1 MAELRSFAPMQA
13 RRRLMRKEA
22 MKARKLHEAL
32 LFVLAIA
39 AFGIV
44 TPYDAEAQSEIDFK
58 GKTIR
63 LIVGT
68 STGGGVDLYARL
80 VAQFLGK
87 HLPGEPTLIVQN
99 MPGGSSLVAANYLYT
114 VAKPDGSTL
123 GALQG
128 GVYFD
133 QILGRDTVKFDWPKF
148 TWIGSPERLE
158 AQLYMRADS
167 PYKTLEDIR
176 RAAEPPR
183 CGGAGTGATGFFVP
197 KVLEE
202 TLGLKFK
209 TVTGYQSGGEID
221 LAVERG
227 ELHCRGYDI
236 GSFVGREPTRTWF
249 KTGFVRS
256 LIQTGKK
263 RDARLGDVPTL
274 YELMD
279 QYKTPESQRRMA
291 TVILAAGGF
300 GRPMVAPPGM
310 RADLVRTLRE
320 GYAKTLKD
328 PEFIAAVKKRR
339 YDLEPVPPEEMQTLA
354 KEVVSQPA
362 EVVERVRKLLE
373 N

>member
-1 MAELRSFAPMQA
+1 MKCIFRFKLFTL
-13 RRRLMRKEA
+13 LMSLALATWSSEA
-22 MKARKLHEAL
+22 M
-32 LFVLAIA
+32 
-39 AFGIV
+39 
-44 TPYDAEAQSEIDFK
+44 AQSDSDFK

-63 LIVGT
+63 LIIGT

-80 VAQFLGK
+80 VAQFLAK
-87 HLPGEPTLIVQN
+87 YLPGEPSIVPQN
-99 MPGGSSLVAANYLYT
+99 MPGASSVVAANFLYSM
-114 VAKPDGSTL
+114 AKPDGLTL

-128 GVYFD
+128 GAFFD
-133 QILGRDTVKFDWPKF
+133 QVLGRDTAKFDWAKF

-176 RAAEPPR
+176 RATEAPR
-183 CGGAGTGATGFFVP
+183 CGGAGTGATGYFVP
-197 KVLEE
+197 KILEE

-221 LAVERG
+221 IAVERG
-227 ELHCRGYDI
+227 ELHCRAYDI

-249 KTGFVRS
+249 KNGFVKS
-256 LIQTGKK
+256 LIQTGRK

-279 QYKTPESQRRMA
+279 KQKTPDSLRRMA
-291 TVILAAGGF
+291 GVVLSSGGF
-300 GRPMVAPPGM
+300 GRPMIAPPGM
-310 RADLVRTLRE
+310 AADLARVIRD
-320 GYAKTLKD
+320 GYAKMLKD

-339 YDLEPVPPEEMQTLA
+339 YDLEPVSWEEMQNLA
-354 KEVVSQPA
+354 KEVTSQPP
-362 EVVERVRKLLE
+362 EVLERVKRILE

>member
-1 MAELRSFAPMQA
+1 MKNP
-13 RRRLMRKEA
+13 RLSRI
-22 MKARKLHEAL
+22 RLVT
-32 LFVLAIA
+32 LFVIVVLAA
-39 AFGIV
+39 AWPWSAG
-44 TPYDAEAQSEIDFK
+44 AQRDVDFK
-58 GKTIR
+58 GKTVRI
-63 LIVGT
+63 IVGT

-80 VAQFLGK
+80 IAQFLGR
-87 HLPGEPTLIVQN
+87 HLPGEPVLIVQN
-99 MPGGSSLVAANYLYT
+99 MPGASSLVAANFVYNMS
-114 VAKPDGSTL
+114 KPDGLTL

-128 GVYFD
+128 GAYFD
-133 QILGRDTVKFDWPKF
+133 QILGRDTAKFDWSKF

-176 RAAEPPR
+176 RASEPPR
-183 CGGAGTGATGFFVP
+183 CGGAGTGATGYFVP

-221 LAVERG
+221 IAVERG
-227 ELHCRGYDI
+227 ELHCRAFDI

-249 KTGFVRS
+249 KNGFVKS

-279 QYKTPESQRRMA
+279 KHKTPEADRRMA
-291 TVILAAGGF
+291 TAVLAAGGF

-310 RADLVRTLRE
+310 SPELAHAIRD

-328 PEFIAAVKKRR
+328 PEFITEVKKRR
-339 YDLEPVPPEEMQTLA
+339 YDLEPVSWEEMQNLA
-354 KEVVSQPA
+354 KEVTSQPA
-362 EVVERVRKLLE
+362 EVMERVRKILE

>member
-1 MAELRSFAPMQA
+1 MKNILTLKSFLFSLLAMITFGVAAPTN
-13 RRRLMRKEA
+13 
-22 MKARKLHEAL
+22 
-32 LFVLAIA
+32 LA
-39 AFGIV
+39 
-44 TPYDAEAQSEIDFK
+44 AQGETDFK

-63 LIVGT
+63 LIIGT
-68 STGGGVDLYARL
+68 STGGGVDLYARV
-80 VAQFLGK
+80 VAQFLGR
-87 HLPGEPTLIVQN
+87 HLPGEPVLVPQN
-99 MPGGSSLVAANYLYT
+99 MPGASSVVAANYVYNM
-114 VAKPDGSTL
+114 AKPDGLIL

-128 GVYFD
+128 GAFFD
-133 QILGRDTVKFDWPKF
+133 QILGHDTAKFDWARF

-183 CGGAGTGATGFFVP
+183 CGGAGTGATGYFVP

-221 LAVERG
+221 IAVERG
-227 ELHCRGYDI
+227 ELHCRAFDI
-236 GSFVGREPTRTWF
+236 GSFVGRDPTRTWF
-249 KTGFVRS
+249 KSGFVKS

-279 QYKTPESQRRMA
+279 KQKTPDALRRMA
-291 TVILAAGGF
+291 TVVLSSGGF

-310 RADLVRTLRE
+310 AADIARTIRT
-320 GYAKTLKD
+320 GYEKMLKD
-328 PEFIAAVKKRR
+328 PEFIAEVKKRR
-339 YDLEPVPPEEMQTLA
+339 YDLEPVSWDEMQNLA
-354 KEVVSQPA
+354 KEVTGQPA
-362 EVVERVRKLLE
+362 DVMERVKKILE

>member
-1 MAELRSFAPMQA
+1 MTAGIILTGCVLGS
-13 RRRLMRKEA
+13 
-22 MKARKLHEAL
+22 
-32 LFVLAIA
+32 LFSVAS
-39 AFGIV
+39 V
-44 TPYDAEAQSEIDFK
+44 RAQSDGDFK

-63 LIVGT
+63 LIIGT

-87 HLPGEPTLIVQN
+87 HLPGEPVLIAQN
-99 MPGGSSLVAANYLYT
+99 MPGASSVVAANYLFSA
-114 VAKPDGSTL
+114 AKPDGLTL

-128 GVYFD
+128 GAFFD
-133 QILGRDTVKFDWPKF
+133 QVLGHNTVKFDWAKF

-167 PYKTLEDIR
+167 PFKTLEDIR

-183 CGGAGTGATGFFVP
+183 CGGAGTGATGYFVP
-197 KVLEE
+197 KILEE

-221 LAVERG
+221 IAVERG
-227 ELHCRGYDI
+227 ELHCRAFDI
-236 GSFVGREPTRTWF
+236 GSFVGRDPTRTWF
-249 KTGFVRS
+249 RNGFVKS
-256 LIQTGKK
+256 LLQTGRR

-279 QYKTPESQRRMA
+279 KQKTPEPLRRMA
-291 TVILAAGGF
+291 SVVLSSGGF

-310 RADLVRTLRE
+310 SADLARTIRD
-320 GYAKTLKD
+320 GYAKMLRD
-328 PEFIAAVKKRR
+328 PEFIAEVKKRR
-339 YDLEPVPPEEMQTLA
+339 YDLEPVSWEEMQSLA
-354 KEVVSQPA
+354 KEVTNHPPD
-362 EVVERVRKLLE
+362 VVERVKRILE

>member
-1 MAELRSFAPMQA
+1 MKCFLRTM
-13 RRRLMRKEA
+13 RRL
-22 MKARKLHEAL
+22 LDT
-32 LFVLAIA
+32 LAIITV
-39 AFGIV
+39 GIAV
-44 TPYDAEAQSEIDFK
+44 PCIVGAQGDADFK
-58 GKTIR
+58 GKTVKI
-63 LIVGT
+63 IVGT

-80 VAQFLGK
+80 IALFLGK
-87 HLPGEPTLIVQN
+87 HLPGEATVIVQN
-99 MPGGSSLVAANYLYT
+99 MPGASSLVAANYVYNMS
-114 VAKPDGSTL
+114 KPDGLTL

-128 GVYFD
+128 GAYFD
-133 QILGRDTVKFDWPKF
+133 QILGRNTAKFDWSKF

-167 PYKTLEDIR
+167 PYKTLDDIR

-183 CGGAGTGATGFFVP
+183 CGGAGTGATGYFVP

-221 LAVERG
+221 IAVERG
-227 ELHCRGYDI
+227 ELHCRAFDI

-249 KTGFVRS
+249 KTGYMKS

-279 QYKTPESQRRMA
+279 KHKTPEPDRRMA
-291 TVILAAGGF
+291 TAVLAAGGF

-310 RADLVRTLRE
+310 SAELARTIRE

-328 PEFIAAVKKRR
+328 PEFIAEVKKRR
-339 YDLEPVPPEEMQTLA
+339 YDLEPISWDEMQNLA
-354 KEVVSQPA
+354 KEVTSQPPD
-362 EVVERVRKLLE
+362 VMERVKKILE

>member
-1 MAELRSFAPMQA
+1 MKSSMSVFACF
-13 RRRLMRKEA
+13 
-22 MKARKLHEAL
+22 AL
-32 LFVLAIA
+32 GVAVAYPFRVA
-39 AFGIV
+39 
-44 TPYDAEAQSEIDFK
+44 AQSEPDFK

-63 LIVGT
+63 IIIGT

-80 VAQFLGK
+80 VGQFLGK
-87 HLPGEPTLIVQN
+87 YLPGEPFIMAQN
-99 MPGGSSLVAANYLYT
+99 MPGASSVVAANYLYT
-114 VAKPDGSTL
+114 IAKPDGLTL

-128 GVYFD
+128 GAFFD
-133 QILGRDTVKFDWPKF
+133 QILGHNTVKFDWAKF

-167 PYKTLEDIR
+167 PYKTLDDIR

-183 CGGAGTGATGFFVP
+183 CGGAGTGATGYFVP

-221 LAVERG
+221 IAVERG
-227 ELHCRGYDI
+227 ELHCRAFDI

-249 KTGFVRS
+249 KNGFVKS
-256 LIQTGKK
+256 LLQTGRK

-279 QYKTPESQRRMA
+279 KQKTSDPLRRMA
-291 TVILAAGGF
+291 SVVLSSGGF
-300 GRPMVAPPGM
+300 GRPMVAPPGTPAEIA
-310 RADLVRTLRE
+310 RAIRD
-320 GYAKTLKD
+320 GYAKMLKD
-328 PEFIAAVKKRR
+328 PEFIAEVKKRR
-339 YDLEPVPPEEMQTLA
+339 YDLEPISWEDMQSLA
-354 KEVVSQPA
+354 KEVTSQPA
-362 EVVERVRKLLE
+362 DVVERVKKILE

>member
-1 MAELRSFAPMQA
+1 MSCIH
-13 RRRLMRKEA
+13 KT
-22 MKARKLHEAL
+22 KLVC
-32 LFVLAIA
+32 VLAVLA
-39 AFGIV
+39 ACAISASPV
-44 TPYDAEAQSEIDFK
+44 VAQSEHDFK

-63 LIVGT
+63 LIIGT

-87 HLPGEPTLIVQN
+87 HLPGEPTVIPQN
-99 MPGGSSLVAANYLYT
+99 MPGASSLIAANYVYNA
-114 VAKPDGSTL
+114 AKPDGLTL

-128 GVYFD
+128 GVFFD
-133 QILGRDTVKFDWPKF
+133 QVLGRDTVKFDFAKF

-167 PYKTLEDIR
+167 PYKTLEDVR
-176 RAAEPPR
+176 RATEAPR
-183 CGGAGTGATGFFVP
+183 CGGAGTGATGYFVP
-197 KVLEE
+197 KILEE

-221 LAVERG
+221 IAVERG
-227 ELHCRGYDI
+227 ELNCRAYDI

-249 KTGFVRS
+249 KNGFVKS
-256 LIQTGKK
+256 LIQTGRQ

-279 QYKTPESQRRMA
+279 KQKTPDSLRRMA
-291 TVILAAGGF
+291 TVVLSSGGF
-300 GRPMVAPPGM
+300 GRPMLAPPGM
-310 RADLVRTLRE
+310 APDLARTIRE
-320 GYAKTLKD
+320 SYAKMLKD

-339 YDLEPVPPEEMQTLA
+339 YDLEPVSWEDMQSLA
-354 KEVVSQPA
+354 KEVTSQPPD
-362 EVVERVRKLLE
+362 VVERVKKILE

>member
-1 MAELRSFAPMQA
+1 
-13 RRRLMRKEA
+13 
-22 MKARKLHEAL
+22 
-32 LFVLAIA
+32 
-39 AFGIV
+39 
-44 TPYDAEAQSEIDFK
+44 
-58 GKTIR
+58 
-63 LIVGT
+63 
-68 STGGGVDLYARL
+68 
-80 VAQFLGK
+80 
-87 HLPGEPTLIVQN
+87 
-99 MPGGSSLVAANYLYT
+99 LVAANFVYNMS
-114 VAKPDGSTL
+114 KPDGLTL

-128 GVYFD
+128 GAYFD
-133 QILGRDTVKFDWPKF
+133 QILGRDTAKFDWSKF

-176 RAAEPPR
+176 RASEPPR
-183 CGGAGTGATGFFVP
+183 CGGAGTGATGYFVP

-221 LAVERG
+221 IAVERG
-227 ELHCRGYDI
+227 ELHCRAFDI

-249 KTGFVRS
+249 KNGFVKS

-279 QYKTPESQRRMA
+279 KHKTPEADRRMA
-291 TVILAAGGF
+291 TAVLAAGGF

-310 RADLVRTLRE
+310 SPELAHAIRD

-328 PEFIAAVKKRR
+328 PEFIAEVKKRR
-339 YDLEPVPPEEMQTLA
+339 YDLEPVSWEEMQNLA
-354 KEVVSQPA
+354 KEVTSQPA
-362 EVVERVRKLLE
+362 EVMERVRKILE

>member
-1 MAELRSFAPMQA
+1 MSCIH
-13 RRRLMRKEA
+13 KT
-22 MKARKLHEAL
+22 KLVC
-32 LFVLAIA
+32 VLAVLA
-39 AFGIV
+39 ACAISASPV
-44 TPYDAEAQSEIDFK
+44 VAQSEHDFK

-63 LIVGT
+63 LIIGT

-87 HLPGEPTLIVQN
+87 HLPGEPTVIPQN
-99 MPGGSSLVAANYLYT
+99 MPGASSLIAANYVYNA
-114 VAKPDGSTL
+114 AKPDGLTL

-128 GVYFD
+128 GVFFD
-133 QILGRDTVKFDWPKF
+133 QVLGRDTVKFDFAKF

-167 PYKTLEDIR
+167 PYKTLEDVR
-176 RAAEPPR
+176 RATEAPR
-183 CGGAGTGATGFFVP
+183 CGGAGTGATGYFVP
-197 KVLEE
+197 KILEE

-221 LAVERG
+221 IAVERG
-227 ELHCRGYDI
+227 ELHCRAYDI

-249 KTGFVRS
+249 KNGFVKS
-256 LIQTGKK
+256 LIQTGRQ

-279 QYKTPESQRRMA
+279 KQKTPDSLRRMA
-291 TVILAAGGF
+291 TVVLSSGGF
-300 GRPMVAPPGM
+300 GRPMLAPPGM
-310 RADLVRTLRE
+310 APDLARTIRE
-320 GYAKTLKD
+320 SYAKMLKD

-339 YDLEPVPPEEMQTLA
+339 YDLEPVSWEDMQSLA
-354 KEVVSQPA
+354 KEVTSQPPD
-362 EVVERVRKLLE
+362 VVERVKKILE

>member
-1 MAELRSFAPMQA
+1 MKTGVI
-13 RRRLMRKEA
+13 RLI
-22 MKARKLHEAL
+22 AL
-32 LFVLAIA
+32 ILGTWVS
-39 AFGIV
+39 V
-44 TPYDAEAQSEIDFK
+44 VNVDAQSEVDFK

-63 LIVGT
+63 LVIGT

-87 HLPGEPTLIVQN
+87 HLPGDPVIIAQN
-99 MPGGSSLVAANYLYT
+99 MPGASSVVAANYLYV
-114 VAKPDGSTL
+114 VAKPDGLTL

-128 GVYFD
+128 GAFFD
-133 QILGRDTVKFDWPKF
+133 QVLGHNTIKFDWAKF

-183 CGGAGTGATGFFVP
+183 CGGAGTGATGYFVP

-221 LAVERG
+221 IAVERG
-227 ELHCRGYDI
+227 ELHCRAFDI
-236 GSFVGREPTRTWF
+236 GSFVGRDPTRTWF
-249 KTGFVRS
+249 KNGFVKS
-256 LIQTGKK
+256 LIQTGRR
-263 RDARLGDVPTL
+263 RDPRLGDVPTL

-279 QYKTPESQRRMA
+279 KQKTPDALRRMA
-291 TVILAAGGF
+291 TVVLSSGGF
-300 GRPMVAPPGM
+300 GRPMVAPPGLS
-310 RADLVRTLRE
+310 ADLARTIRD
-320 GYAKTLKD
+320 GYAKMIKD
-328 PEFIAAVKKRR
+328 PAFIAEVKKRR
-339 YDLEPVPPEEMQTLA
+339 YDLEPVSWEEMQNLA
-354 KEVVSQPA
+354 KEVTTQPA
-362 EVVERVRKLLE
+362 DVVERVKHILE